1 MNKLKL
7 ITIFLLF
14 VSAGLLYPQEN
25 VKEIKILHWND
36 FHSRN
41 LPYKA
46 SKKVDGETINY
57 MVGGSASLLGY
68 LNKYRDDK
76 SLVVHAGDDFQG
88 TPISSLTRG
97 FSQIQLLNKFNLDA
111 YTIGNHEFDY
121 SAGNLESALDSANF
135 KYLAGNLAYFPERRF
150 FADLTTVKEI
160 NGVKIGII
168 GVTND
173 ELRTLTVPKNVEDIY
188 IMDNDFAISYGIREL
203 KNSNCDLI
211 MLLTHCGVETDS
223 IYASKY
229 YGDVDVII
237 GGHSHSVLRKPKL
250 INNVIVAQAGSG
262 GKFLGNI
269 DLKVDTE
276 SDTVIWYQGELI
288 ETVFDSLIYDREMQD
303 IVENMESDVNK
314 QLNKVIGTLEN
325 DWKRFGINSN
335 LGQWEADVF
344 RAKTN
349 SDIAFINSG
358 GLRKDLM
365 KGDITLRDI
374 WEISP
379 FGNTVNTIEVK
390 GTLLFQMLL
399 NHFVE
404 AQKENEKSGDPDF
417 LIVSGLK
424 IVYDKEKLKNKE
436 MDFFKSVS
444 VNGEKIDENR
454 TYKIATNNYIATQVG
469 KFFGELSEELT
480 VTETNIIDRD
490 VFIEAVEKAGVINSV
505 SENRIISE

>member
-7 ITIFLLF
+7 FTIIFLLI
-14 VSAGLLYPQEN
+14 SSGLLFSQDN
-25 VKEIKILHWND
+25 VRELKILHWND

-46 SKKVDGETINY
+46 SKKVDGETVNY

-68 LNKYRDDK
+68 LNKYRDTK

-88 TPISSLTRG
+88 TPISSLTKG
-97 FSQIQLLNKFNLDA
+97 LSQIQLLNKFNLDA
-111 YTIGNHEFDY
+111 FTIGNHEFDY
-121 SAGNLESALDSANF
+121 SAGNLESVLESANF
-135 KYLAGNLAYFPERRF
+135 KYLAGNLVYFPERRF
-150 FADLTTVKEI
+150 FADLTIIKEI
-160 NGVKIGII
+160 NGIKIGII
-168 GVTND
+168 GITNN

-188 IMDNDFAISYGIREL
+188 IIDNDFAISYGIREL
-203 KNSNCDLI
+203 KNNNCDLI
-211 MLLTHCGVETDS
+211 MLLTHCGVENDS

-229 YGDVDVII
+229 YGDVDIII
-237 GGHSHSVLRKPKL
+237 GGHSHSTLRKPKL

-269 DLKVDTE
+269 DLTVDTE
-276 SDTVIWYQGELI
+276 LDTIIQYKGVLI
-288 ETVFDSLIYDREMQD
+288 ETVFDSLIYDRDMQAFVD
-303 IVENMESDVNK
+303 SMETDVNN

-344 RAKTN
+344 RTKTN

-365 KGDITLRDI
+365 KGDITLRDL

-379 FGNTVNTIEVK
+379 FGNTINTIEVK
-390 GTLLFQMLL
+390 GTLLFEMLL

-417 LIVSGLK
+417 LIVSGLN
-424 IVYDKEKLKNKE
+424 IIYDKEKLKNKKL
-436 MDFFKSVS
+436 DFFKSIS
-444 VNGEKIDENR
+444 VNGEKIDENK
-454 TYKIATNNYIATQVG
+454 TYKIATNNYIATQVN
-469 KFFGELSEELT
+469 KFFGELSETLKVE
-480 VTETNIIDRD
+480 ETNMIDRD
-490 VFIEAVEKAGVINSV
+490 VFIEAVENAGVINS
-505 SENRIISE
+505 ISEDRIKAE

>member
-1 MNKLKL
+1 MNKIKFF
-7 ITIFLLF
+7 TIVLLSFSASLLF
-14 VSAGLLYPQEN
+14 SQEN

-46 SKKVDGETINY
+46 SKKVEGQTVDY

-76 SLVVHAGDDFQG
+76 SLVLHAGDDFQG
-88 TPISSLTRG
+88 TPISSLTKG
-97 FSQIQLLNKFNLDA
+97 FSQIQLLNKFNIDA

-121 SAGNLESALDSANF
+121 DAKNLDSALKLANF
-135 KYLAGNLAYFPERRF
+135 TYLAGNLAYFPERRF
-150 FADLTTVKEI
+150 FADLTTEKEI

-188 IMDNDFAISYGIREL
+188 IMDNDFAISYGIKEL
-203 KNSNCDLI
+203 KNSGCDVI

-223 IYASKY
+223 VYASRY
-229 YGDVDVII
+229 FGDVDVII

-250 INNVIVAQAGSG
+250 INNVIIAQAGSG
-262 GKFLGNI
+262 GKFLGHIN
-269 DLKVDTE
+269 LKVDTE
-276 SDTVIWYQGELI
+276 SDTVIWYQSELV
-288 ETVFDSLIYDREMQD
+288 ETVFDSLIYDREMQSM
-303 IVENMESDVNK
+303 VENMEADVNEK
-314 QLNKVIGTLEN
+314 LNKVIGTLEN

-379 FGNTVNTIEVK
+379 FGNTVNTVEVK
-390 GTLLFQMLL
+390 GTLLFEMLF
-399 NHFVE
+399 NHFNE

-417 LIVSGLK
+417 LIVSGLN

-436 MDFFKSVS
+436 MDFFREIK
-444 VNGEKIDENR
+444 VNGEAIDENK
-454 TYKIATNNYIATQVG
+454 TYKIATNNYIATQVN
-469 KFFGELSEELT
+469 KFFGDLSETLKVE
-480 VTETNIIDRD
+480 ETNIIDRD
-490 VFIEAVEKAGVINSV
+490 VFIEAVENAGVINSV
-505 SENRIISE
+505 SENRIVAE